1 MDWYMKTGIVDVGG
15 LSLDIDTVTERKI
28 KVYENIRER
37 FVQYTM
43 VWR

>member
-1 MDWYMKTGIVDVGG
+1 MKTGIVGVGG

-43 VWR
+43 V